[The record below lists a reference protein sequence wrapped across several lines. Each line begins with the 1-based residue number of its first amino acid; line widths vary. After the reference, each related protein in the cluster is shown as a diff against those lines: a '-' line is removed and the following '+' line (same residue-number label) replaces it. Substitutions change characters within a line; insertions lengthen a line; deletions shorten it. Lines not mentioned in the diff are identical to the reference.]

1 MTSIPDSVYVV
12 IGALVLT
19 NLSAVVS
26 AIRGV
31 WYLAK
36 LDSRVSE
43 IEKDLNEAFRMIKQ
57 NQEE

>member
-19 NLSAVVS
+19 NLSAVVW

-57 NQEE
+57 KQEE